1 MLSGFKISTFKNIYL
16 QYTIKTLLYEKQ
28 TILASFK
35 MCSVPSLSW
44 VIIVRS
50 GPLTLKEK
58 FFRSII
64 QLYKVDWTKVE
75 RERKRD

>member
-44 VIIVRS
+44 GYYCS
-50 GPLTLKEK
+50 GPLTKKSFLD
-58 FFRSII
+58 
-64 QLYKVDWTKVE
+64 Q
-75 RERKRD
+75 

>member
-1 MLSGFKISTFKNIYL
+1 MKSKQFWHHLKCVLSPLCPG
-16 QYTIKTLLYEKQ
+16 
-28 TILASFK
+28 
-35 MCSVPSLSW
+35 